1 METNAEHAQAK
12 NHSVSSLETHLGYW
26 LRRVSNQVSGK
37 FARALQI
44 RQLSVAEWV
53 SLRLIQQN
61 GKLTPAGLAEMV
73 GMTRGAVSK
82 IVEKLEAKGWVGR
95 TANAGDK
102 RSQWLALT
110 RQGKSLVPKLAELAD
125 KNDEHFFKCLEKVEQ
140 AALRRLLQK
149 LTDFHRFRKVSVE

>member
-1 METNAEHAQAK
+1 M
-12 NHSVSSLETHLGYW
+12 
-26 LRRVSNQVSGK
+26 
-37 FARALQI
+37 QI

-53 SLRLIQQN
+53 ALRLIQQN
-61 GKLTPAGLAEMV
+61 GKLAPAGLAEMV

-110 RQGKSLVPKLAELAD
+110 RRGTFLVPKLAELAD
-125 KNDEHFFKCLEKVEQ
+125 KNDESFFRCLEKAEQ

-149 LTDFHRFRKVSVE
+149 LTDFHRFREVPVK